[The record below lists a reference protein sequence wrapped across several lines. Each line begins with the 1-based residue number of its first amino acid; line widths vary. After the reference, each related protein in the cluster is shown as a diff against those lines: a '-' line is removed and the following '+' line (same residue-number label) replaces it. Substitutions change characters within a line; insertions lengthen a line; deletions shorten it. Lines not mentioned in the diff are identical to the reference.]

1 MEEIHLRVPRA
12 FLRDKRVKPK
22 EKAIMMAVFG
32 AMWSFSGRGD
42 LCYASIGLGPD
53 DEDNPK
59 IGKATLCS
67 RSSLSKNTVV
77 KYKKR
82 LKDLGWISP
91 IREGRGKNDSITL
104 FEFAQVVQ
112 PSQNPK
118 NEDSKTSNIPI
129 EVFQNPTTLGD
140 DSSGVPQGDGML
152 VQDICTD
159 SIESTDESD
168 KFVSQNQPQVTPK
181 LSLESL
187 EKKFGKDI
195 LSKALDIASARG
207 MKSNLK
213 YVLGICRN
221 LDTIEIKPEQTQS
234 QKPTWD
240 DFMNWSRE
248 RLTRSSME
256 ILERT
261 QIELNLNGL
270 LVLTEMPESLKMIVF
285 KYFTEEC
292 KNKIPVYFFKPSAE
306 RQNAA

>member
-12 FLRDKRVKPK
+12 FLRDRRIKPK
-22 EKAIMMAVFG
+22 EKAPMMAVFG
-32 AMWSFSGRGD
+32 AMWSFSGRGN

-53 DEDNPK
+53 DEENPK
-59 IGKATLCS
+59 IDKATLCS
-67 RSSLSKNTVV
+67 RSSMSKNTVV

-82 LKDLGWISP
+82 LKELGWISP

-104 FEFAQVVQ
+104 FEFAQVLQ
-112 PSQNPK
+112 ISQNPK
-118 NEDSKTSNIPI
+118 NEDSKASNISI
-129 EVFQNPTTLGD
+129 EVFQNPTALGED
-140 DSSGVPQGDGML
+140 FSGVPQEGGML

-159 SIESTDESD
+159 NIVSTDETN
-168 KFVSQNQPQVTPK
+168 KFVSENKTQVTPK

-207 MKSNLK
+207 MRSNLK
-213 YVLGICRN
+213 YVLGICKN
-221 LDTIEIKPEQTQS
+221 LDTIEIKPDQTES

-240 DFMNWSRE
+240 DFMNWSRV

-261 QIELNLNGL
+261 QIELNMNGL
-270 LVLTEMPESLKMIVF
+270 LVLTEMPESLQMIVF

-292 KNKIPVYFFKPSAE
+292 KIKIPVYFFKPSAK
-306 RQNAA
+306 RQDAA